1 MSKNRNE
8 RIIPIVLE
16 NDATV
21 ETRQRGDTKDE
32 YKDNP
37 SNSNLNEESTELE
50 TEDSNNSDNSICSTI
65 NQLQILSDCSDYD
78 EKKIKDDINNK
89 TCSLPAF
96 NVPEKIVIVLDRA
109 RDELYSHF
117 KLNDGKMYS
126 PLHMLKYSLL
136 FFLRHKRFL
145 NNKHTFALAVL
156 NESSATWLHD
166 FTNNVDSLL
175 DVLEHIDE
183 CETEDIFDLDA
194 VFDLIMSKVKLTELK
209 EDVNVPPPHVIRVI
223 LTYSR
228 SFTIPEFELS
238 EDISNLL
245 NLPYFTFDIVNTHE
259 VPDSNNKCELIF
271 KKLQEL
277 DTKGSSYIYSVERN
291 STELHNAFA
300 KLLAHPLQRIAQ
312 KHADQRPGLNQDT

>member
-16 NDATV
+16 NEATV
-21 ETRQRGDTKDE
+21 DTRQRGDTRDE
-32 YKDNP
+32 YKN
-37 SNSNLNEESTELE
+37 SSQNSNLSQESTTLE

-65 NQLQILSDCSDYD
+65 NQLQILSDASDYD
-78 EKKIKDDINNK
+78 EKKIQDDINNK

-109 RDELYSHF
+109 KDELYSHF

-136 FFLRHKRFL
+136 FFLRHKSFL
-145 NNKHTFALAVL
+145 NNKHTFALMVL
-156 NESSATWLHD
+156 NESSVSWVRD
-166 FTNNVDSLL
+166 FTNDVDSLL
-175 DVLEHIDE
+175 DVLERIDE
-183 CETEDIFDLDA
+183 CETEDIFNLDM
-194 VFDLIMSKVKLTELK
+194 VFNLIMNKVKLTELK
-209 EDVNVPPPHVIRVI
+209 DDVTVPPPHIIRVI

-228 SFTIPEFELS
+228 SFTVPEFKLS
-238 EDISNLL
+238 EEISNLL
-245 NLPYFTFDIVNTHE
+245 NLPYFTFDIINTHE

-277 DTKGSSYIYSVERN
+277 DVKGSSYIYSVERN

-312 KHADQRPGLNQDT
+312 KLADHRSRANQET